1 MVWMCKVEADVV
13 KHLVVE
19 VDGTE
24 WMMFWEDLENENVL
38 VYGAVGRHTTS
49 QGSHIVFTT

>member
-1 MVWMCKVEADVV
+1 MCKVEADVV

-49 QGSHIVFTT
+49 QGSHIICTT